1 MGLLKSKLSLY
12 RKNFFFLLK
21 ALLSSLLNQDNAMM
35 QRLLARTAFDPEEA
49 SKLSMMHHQ
58 HSSRGTK
65 QFPLGYPGTEYTNY
79 LGSSPDLCK

>member
-1 MGLLKSKLSLY
+1 MGLLKSKLSSLY

-65 QFPLGYPGTEYTNY
+65 QFPLGYPGTEYK
-79 LGSSPDLCK
+79 LFRRLM